1 MKVVEH
7 ISIAEL
13 TTVTESMFGI
23 LVKVDVDMGVH
34 ADGEA
39 YLIETGSKQKDL
51 WEINLHPTDYGTD
64 DFIEFDALINI
75 RPNRENVSKDVLNR
89 VR

>member
-13 TTVTESMFGI
+13 TTVTENIFGI
-23 LVKVDVDMGVH
+23 LVKVDVDMGMH

-39 YLIETGSKQKDL
+39 YFIETGSKQKDL
-51 WEINLHPTDYGTD
+51 
-64 DFIEFDALINI
+64 
-75 RPNRENVSKDVLNR
+75 
-89 VR
+89 